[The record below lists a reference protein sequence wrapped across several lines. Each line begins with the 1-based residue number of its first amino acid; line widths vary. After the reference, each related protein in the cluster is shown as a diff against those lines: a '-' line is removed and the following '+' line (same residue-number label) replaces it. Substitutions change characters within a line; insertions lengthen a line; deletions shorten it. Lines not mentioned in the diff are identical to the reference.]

1 MTKDPSNIPNHKLSL
16 GMSVKKSY
24 TILKQDCG
32 YKKNEKL
39 VHLWLTL
46 LAVMMSLVEQNFY
59 DYESI
64 SALETINWT
73 LAAIVKVNWTQKN
86 HRFNGWQWVIIIII
100 ILKNNSNGFVLISL
114 QGDFIDRKK
123 SNIYQINFKSKIKIK
138 VTG

>member
-1 MTKDPSNIPNHKLSL
+1 MTKDPSNIANHKLSL

-24 TILKQDCG
+24 TILNQDCG

-86 HRFNGWQWVIIIII
+86 HRFNGWQWVIIIIF
-100 ILKNNSNGFVLISL
+100 KNNSNGFVLISL

-123 SNIYQINFKSKIKIK
+123 SNIYQINVKRKIKIK